1 MMEYGINRNGS
12 GYVDLT
18 AYKAIKNIIKSEEK
32 TMELYKGDIVDFE
45 LNNGLSKEA
54 IILSM
59 HDNYSSILVLSDKV
73 RSYSVNC
80 RGMKYIDP
88 GMVQYVFNDKIT
100 GYIRSMSDQEYA
112 DIMQAVVDALGYE
125 APVKEVLKEVVKESE
140 PEFIP
145 PAATNDLPFDNAIR
159 EEMAQLKAERNV
171 YKELYEN
178 LISSM
183 IAK

>member
-1 MMEYGINRNGS
+1 
-12 GYVDLT
+12 
-18 AYKAIKNIIKSEEK
+18 
-32 TMELYKGDIVDFE
+32 MELYKGDIVDFE

-59 HDNYSSILVLSDKV
+59 HDNYSSILVLSDKA

-80 RGMKYIDP
+80 RGMKYTDP

-125 APVKEVLKEVVKESE
+125 APVKEVVKESE